1 MPYEKEPK
9 KNPSVIKSVVF
20 DTETASDNM
29 KKAYPNTGRSMSLPH
44 DLKVFVPNCRLY
56 NKKKTTTV
64 QCIPD
69 HFSTK
74 KTDMLKLIF

>member
-1 MPYEKEPK
+1 
-9 KNPSVIKSVVF
+9 
-20 DTETASDNM
+20 M

-44 DLKVFVPNCRLY
+44 DIKVFVPNCRLY

-64 QCIPD
+64 QRIPD

>member
-1 MPYEKEPK
+1 MTLAKKKKKKSLKELQK
-9 KNPSVIKSVVF
+9 VF
-20 DTETASDNM
+20 HDTETASDKM
-29 KKAYPNTGRSMSLPH
+29 KKAYPNTGRSTSLPH
-44 DLKVFVPNCRLY
+44 DIKMFVPNCRLY

-74 KTDMLKLIF
+74 K